1 MRQANKE
8 VVADPCICLFDL
20 YHFGFKS
27 RDSKVSEF
35 PIILAGLALISA
47 LPHTG
52 TQRADR

>member
-47 LPHTG
+47 LSHTG